1 MKNQFAEII
10 LKALESRTSGVVVTV
25 VSSVPDCL
33 DYVPGFKTLVYAD
46 GNSKPIIPHG
56 RLSDAIYAGARQT
69 LASGKRQLCHY
80 SLDGKP
86 VNRRATDSISI
97 YYEPLALPDRL
108 IIVGAGHIAIPI
120 CQIASIL
127 GFQVTVIDD
136 RSDYAN
142 GERFPQAVEVVAADF
157 TSALSRLTIDS
168 ETYIIL
174 VTRAHA
180 FDELA
185 LRHIANSNARY
196 IGMIGSRRRV
206 LIVCQNL
213 VASGVSPDV
222 LHKVYAPIGVDLGA
236 ETVEEIALASVAEV
250 IKVKRGGC
258 AKSLRIAD
266 WQNAAKNL

>member
-1 MKNQFAEII
+1 MKSQFAEII

>member
-1 MKNQFAEII
+1 MSNQFVETI
-10 LKALESRTSGVVVTV
+10 LEALEGRVPGVIVTV
-25 VSSVPDCL
+25 VLSAADWL

-46 GNSKPIIPHG
+46 GNSKPTIPRG
-56 RLSDAIYAGARQT
+56 CLSDAIYAGARQT
-69 LASGKRQLCHY
+69 LASGKRQLCRY
-80 SLDGKP
+80 SLDGEP
-86 VNRRATDSISI
+86 VSRRATDSISV

-127 GFQVTVIDD
+127 DFQVTVVDD
-136 RSDYAN
+136 RSDYASA
-142 GERFPQAVEVVAADF
+142 ERFPQAVEVVAADF
-157 TSALSRLTIDS
+157 ASALSQLTIDS
-168 ETYIIL
+168 QTYIIL

-185 LRHIANSNARY
+185 LRQIAASNARY

-222 LHKVYAPIGVDLGA
+222 LHKVYAPIGLDLGA
-236 ETVEEIALASVAEV
+236 ETVEEIALACVAEV

-258 AKSLRIAD
+258 ARSLRIAD
-266 WQNAAKNL
+266 WQNATRNL